1 MRLARPARQLI
12 GPARVAIAWAALARM
27 LGLEAAQRSESR
39 DLDAD
44 YEVDVQQ
51 IKSTLDI
58 AEVTS
63 LYFPFLGKSLI
74 IDLRTNGN
82 EGPFLKVV
90 EQVETADARL
100 RSLRRLRPRFPRP
113 ESLSLI
119 PWPKRVDSLVRL
131 GVWDHIEARCGAV
144 GPPEIVETC
153 HKMLQELLAVEA
165 AQLRNSVRGQGFDTI
180 WQRR

>member
-1 MRLARPARQLI
+1 M
-12 GPARVAIAWAALARM
+12 
-27 LGLEAAQRSESR
+27 
-39 DLDAD
+39 DAD
-44 YEVDVQQ
+44 YEVDVHQ
-51 IKSTLDI
+51 INRTLDI
-58 AEVTS
+58 SEVVS

-74 IDLRTNGN
+74 IDLRSNDV

-131 GVWDHIEARCGAV
+131 GVWDHIVRRCQDA
-144 GPPEIVETC
+144 GPPEIGETC
-153 HKMLQELLAVEA
+153 TRMLQELLTVEA
-165 AQLRNSVRGQGFDTI
+165 AQLRDSVRGQGFETL